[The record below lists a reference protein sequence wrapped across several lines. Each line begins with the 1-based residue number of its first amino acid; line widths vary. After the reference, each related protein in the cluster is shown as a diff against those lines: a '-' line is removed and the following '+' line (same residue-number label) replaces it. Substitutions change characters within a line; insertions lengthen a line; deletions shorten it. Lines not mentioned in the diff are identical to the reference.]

1 MQDAHNDYDITDF
14 HGALLDIISVMNQ
27 PLRDEQI
34 LQAAGIQLEQMLF
47 PLLVA
52 VGRHGPVGVVE
63 LADHLGR
70 DYTTVS
76 RQVKKLEAQGLAC
89 KQPNRHDRR
98 ISEVTLS
105 ASGQQMIDSIAV
117 ARRRLM
123 NQVLAQWPEDEVQ
136 ALFRLTR
143 KYADSLQKSSP
154 PGAMPGG
161 GLTLADK
168 QTITRA
174 LLHSGANIKE
184 MNLVRRHL
192 SAVKGGKLATMAQ
205 PARIVSAPPLP
216 ITAHHVMRS
225 GYCSGMALRSRSP
238 LANG

>member
-1 MQDAHNDYDITDF
+1 MQDAHNNYDITDF

-34 LQAAGIQLEQMLF
+34 LQAAGVQLEQMLF

-52 VGRHGPVGVVE
+52 VWRYGPVGVVE

-89 KQPNRHDRR
+89 KQANAKDRR
-98 ISEVTLS
+98 ISKVTLS
-105 ASGQQMIDSIAV
+105 EKGQRMIDAIAV

-123 NQVLAQWPEDEVQ
+123 NQVLAGWSEDEVL

-143 KYADSLQKSSP
+143 KYANSLQRK
-154 PGAMPGG
+154 
-161 GLTLADK
+161 
-168 QTITRA
+168 
-174 LLHSGANIKE
+174 
-184 MNLVRRHL
+184 
-192 SAVKGGKLATMAQ
+192 
-205 PARIVSAPPLP
+205 
-216 ITAHHVMRS
+216 
-225 GYCSGMALRSRSP
+225 
-238 LANG
+238 

>member
-123 NQVLAQWPEDEVQ
+123 NQVLAQWPEEEVQ

-143 KYADSLQKSSP
+143 KYADSFAEIIAAWRDARRL
-154 PGAMPGG
+154 M
-161 GLTLADK
+161 
-168 QTITRA
+168 
-174 LLHSGANIKE
+174 
-184 MNLVRRHL
+184 VRRFWSLPSGSGRRL
-192 SAVKGGKLATMAQ
+192 SARRAWSAAHRGGV
-205 PARIVSAPPLP
+205 R
-216 ITAHHVMRS
+216 
-225 GYCSGMALRSRSP
+225 
-238 LANG
+238 